1 MNETFT
7 DIEKTFKN
15 IPLNVSWCYLNNRK
29 RLTFFFFM
37 KNNSFKKLRS
47 KNSSFD
53 INEFPHGT

>member
-29 RLTFFFFM
+29 RLTFFFYE
-37 KNNSFKKLRS
+37 K
-47 KNSSFD
+47 
-53 INEFPHGT
+53 